1 MKSCPTSWLTSR
13 LRTTWLPSTFKA
25 IADYEVEARGHPFG
39 PALRFQATVLPS
51 PQEGLS
57 TPNRA
62 PGHPPTPD
70 CGVLEAR
77 SVITPGLAGLAK
89 CFLGRSKGG
98 RRKLGL
104 WYAGGKTTGA
114 PALRCYRPERV

>member
-25 IADYEVEARGHPFG
+25 IADYEAEARGHPFG

-62 PGHPPTPD
+62 PEHPPAPD
-70 CGVLEAR
+70 CGILEAR
-77 SVITPGLAGLAK
+77 SVIAPGLAGLAK
-89 CFLGRSKGG
+89 RLLGRFRAGAASWGCGMPGG
-98 RRKLGL
+98 
-104 WYAGGKTTGA
+104 
-114 PALRCYRPERV
+114 